1 MSKKYIL
8 PPSLKYP
15 FEQSEFPGDLNL
27 REIREQGEKNKLP
40 EVSFYQAIVIA
51 LLEQRNYF
59 VVETLRYAKQY
70 GQLPQ
75 EDGNEPATNESN
87 SPESEGIKAEA
98 EIPKEEVYPEGE
110 VTLKILPI
118 PEEKP
123 RKRFTKSY
131 GEKEQS

>member
-27 REIREQGEKNKLP
+27 REIREQGEKNNLP

-75 EDGNEPATNESN
+75 EEYNGNDTSAEPATETQ
-87 SPESEGIKAEA
+87 
-98 EIPKEEVYPEGE
+98 EEVPNKKEYPP
-110 VTLKILPI
+110 LKSLP
-118 PEEKP
+118 PAEQNDG
-123 RKRFTKSY
+123 KRFSKKY
-131 GEKEQS
+131 E

>member
-27 REIREQGEKNKLP
+27 KEIREHGEKSKLP
-40 EVSFYQAIVIA
+40 ELSFYQAVVIA

-75 EDGNEPATNESN
+75 EEDNGNEPATT
-87 SPESEGIKAEA
+87 EA
-98 EIPKEEVYPEGE
+98 QEEIPKEEIYPEGE
-110 VTLKILPI
+110 VTLKLLP
-118 PEEKP
+118 PPTEQP
-123 RKRFTKSY
+123 RTQFSKSY
-131 GEKEQS
+131 SDDHQS

>member
-27 REIREQGEKNKLP
+27 KEIREQGEKNKLP

-75 EDGNEPATNESN
+75 EEDGNESATT
-87 SPESEGIKAEA
+87 EA
-98 EIPKEEVYPEGE
+98 KTEVQEEEVYPEGE
-110 VTLKILPI
+110 VTLKVLP
-118 PEEKP
+118 PPTEQP
-123 RKRFTKSY
+123 RTKFSKTY
-131 GEKEQS
+131 GDEEQS

>member
-27 REIREQGEKNKLP
+27 KEIREHGEKSKLP
-40 EVSFYQAIVIA
+40 EVSFYQAVVIA

-75 EDGNEPATNESN
+75 EEENGNEPATTEDQEEVS
-87 SPESEGIKAEA
+87 
-98 EIPKEEVYPEGE
+98 KEEVYPEGE
-110 VTLKILPI
+110 VTLKVLPS
-118 PEEKP
+118 PTEQP
-123 RKRFTKSY
+123 RTKFTKSY
-131 GEKEQS
+131 SDDDQS

>member
-8 PPSLKYP
+8 PTSLKYP

-27 REIREQGEKNKLP
+27 REIREQGEKNRLP

-75 EDGNEPATNESN
+75 EEDNGNEPATTESN
-87 SPESEGIKAEA
+87 SHESEGIKAEA
-98 EIPKEEVYPEGE
+98 EVPETPQLKVLPKQEEE
-110 VTLKILPI
+110 
-118 PEEKP
+118 P

-131 GEKEQS
+131 SDEDNRS

>member
-75 EDGNEPATNESN
+75 EDNGNEPATTES
-87 SPESEGIKAEA
+87 SLEAEA
-98 EIPKEEVYPEGE
+98 EVPETPQLKVLPK
-110 VTLKILPI
+110 
-118 PEEKP
+118 PEEEP

-131 GEKEQS
+131 SDDEQS

>member
-75 EDGNEPATNESN
+75 EEDNGNEPATTEAQKEVSKK
-87 SPESEGIKAEA
+87 EGFE
-98 EIPKEEVYPEGE
+98 
-110 VTLKILPI
+110 LKVLP
-118 PEEKP
+118 PATEQP
-123 RKRFTKSY
+123 RVRFTKTY
-131 GEKEQS
+131 GDEEQS

>member
-1 MSKKYIL
+1 MNKKYIL

-59 VVETLRYAKQY
+59 VIETLKYAKQY
-70 GQLPQ
+70 GQLAPQ
-75 EDGNEPATNESN
+75 EEPESN
-87 SPESEGIKAEA
+87 TIKAES
-98 EIPKEEVYPEGE
+98 
-110 VTLKILPI
+110 
-118 PEEKP
+118 EEKNDFP
-123 RKRFTKSY
+123 PLKLITS
-131 GEKEQS
+131 EEPEP

>member
-1 MSKKYIL
+1 MNKRYQL

-70 GQLPQ
+70 GQLPPQQ
-75 EDGNEPATNESN
+75 EEA
-87 SPESEGIKAEA
+87 PE
-98 EIPKEEVYPEGE
+98 
-110 VTLKILPI
+110 
-118 PEEKP
+118 PEEQKDFP
-123 RKRFTKSY
+123 PLKLITSKEPVPERFHKKY
-131 GEKEQS
+131 D

>member
-27 REIREQGEKNKLP
+27 KEIREHGEKSKLP
-40 EVSFYQAIVIA
+40 EVSFYQAVVIA

-75 EDGNEPATNESN
+75 EEENGNEPATTEDQEEVS
-87 SPESEGIKAEA
+87 
-98 EIPKEEVYPEGE
+98 KEEVYPEGE
-110 VTLKILPI
+110 VTLKVLP
-118 PEEKP
+118 PPTEQP
-123 RKRFTKSY
+123 RTKFTKSY
-131 GEKEQS
+131 SDDDQS

>member
-75 EDGNEPATNESN
+75 EEDGNEPATIESN

-98 EIPKEEVYPEGE
+98 EVQ
-110 VTLKILPI
+110 
-118 PEEKP
+118 EEKEGFELKVLPPPTEQP
-123 RKRFTKSY
+123 RVKFTKTY
-131 GEKEQS
+131 GEEKQS

>member
-75 EDGNEPATNESN
+75 ENGNEPATTEPSL
-87 SPESEGIKAEA
+87 EAEA
-98 EIPKEEVYPEGE
+98 EV
-110 VTLKILPI
+110 
-118 PEEKP
+118 PEEKEGFELKVLPPPTEQP
-123 RKRFTKSY
+123 RVKFTKTY
-131 GEKEQS
+131 GEEKQS

>member
-15 FEQSEFPGDLNL
+15 FEESEFPGDLNL

-59 VVETLRYAKQY
+59 VVETLRYAKKY

-75 EDGNEPATNESN
+75 EDGNEPAINESN

-98 EIPKEEVYPEGE
+98 ELPKKEVIQD
-110 VTLKILPI
+110 VTILKVLP
-118 PEEKP
+118 PPTEQP
-123 RKRFTKSY
+123 RVKFTKTY
-131 GEKEQS
+131 GEDEQS

>member
-75 EDGNEPATNESN
+75 EEDGNEPATNESN

-98 EIPKEEVYPEGE
+98 EVPETPQFK
-110 VTLKILPI
+110 VLP
-118 PEEKP
+118 PPTEQP
-123 RKRFTKSY
+123 RVKFTKSY
-131 GEKEQS
+131 GEEDQS

>member
-1 MSKKYIL
+1 MSKKYLL

-75 EDGNEPATNESN
+75 EDNGNEPATTNAALE
-87 SPESEGIKAEA
+87 AEA
-98 EIPKEEVYPEGE
+98 EVPEKEFPPLKVLPKPTEEE
-110 VTLKILPI
+110 
-118 PEEKP
+118 P

-131 GEKEQS
+131 SDDEQS

>member
-59 VVETLRYAKQY
+59 VIETLRYAKQY
-70 GQLPQ
+70 GQLAPQ
-75 EDGNEPATNESN
+75 EEPESNTIEPEVEEKNDFPPLKLITSEEPA
-87 SPESEGIKAEA
+87 PE
-98 EIPKEEVYPEGE
+98 
-110 VTLKILPI
+110 
-118 PEEKP
+118 
-123 RKRFTKSY
+123 RFHKKY
-131 GEKEQS
+131 D

>member
-1 MSKKYIL
+1 MSKKFIL

-15 FEQSEFPGDLNL
+15 FEESEFPGDLNL
-27 REIREQGEKNKLP
+27 REIREQGEKNRLP

-75 EDGNEPATNESN
+75 EDNGNEPATNE
-87 SPESEGIKAEA
+87 AEVQ
-98 EIPKEEVYPEGE
+98 ETPQLKVLPK
-110 VTLKILPI
+110 
-118 PEEKP
+118 PEEEP

-131 GEKEQS
+131 SDEDNRS

>member
-75 EDGNEPATNESN
+75 EDNGNEPATT
-87 SPESEGIKAEA
+87 EA
-98 EIPKEEVYPEGE
+98 QEEIPKEEIYPEGE
-110 VTLKILPI
+110 VTLKILP
-118 PEEKP
+118 PPTEQP
-123 RKRFTKSY
+123 RTKFSKSY
-131 GEKEQS
+131 SDDHQS

>member
-15 FEQSEFPGDLNL
+15 FEQSEFPGDLNH

-75 EDGNEPATNESN
+75 EEDNGNEPATNEAQEEVS
-87 SPESEGIKAEA
+87 
-98 EIPKEEVYPEGE
+98 KEEGFE
-110 VTLKILPI
+110 LKVLP
-118 PEEKP
+118 PATEQP
-123 RKRFTKSY
+123 RVRFTKTY
-131 GEKEQS
+131 GDEEQS

>member
-8 PPSLKYP
+8 PTSLKYP

-27 REIREQGEKNKLP
+27 REIREHGEKNKLP

-59 VVETLRYAKQY
+59 VVEAIRYAKEY

-75 EDGNEPATNESN
+75 MEEQDPEAEEKKEFPELKVITSDEPAIE
-87 SPESEGIKAEA
+87 
-98 EIPKEEVYPEGE
+98 
-110 VTLKILPI
+110 
-118 PEEKP
+118 
-123 RKRFTKSY
+123 RFRKSY
-131 GEKEQS
+131 E

>member
-1 MSKKYIL
+1 MKKYIL

-75 EDGNEPATNESN
+75 EDNGNDNATIN

-98 EIPKEEVYPEGE
+98 EVHEEEVYPEGE
-110 VTLKILPI
+110 VTLKALPK
-118 PEEKP
+118 PADEEP

-131 GEKEQS
+131 SDDDQS

>member
-8 PPSLKYP
+8 PTSLKYP

-27 REIREQGEKNKLP
+27 REIREHGEKNKLP

-59 VVETLRYAKQY
+59 VVEAIRYAKEY

-75 EDGNEPATNESN
+75 VEEQD
-87 SPESEGIKAEA
+87 AEA
-98 EIPKEEVYPEGE
+98 EEKTEFPE
-110 VTLKILPI
+110 LKVITSDEPI
-118 PEEKP
+118 VE
-123 RKRFTKSY
+123 RFRKSY
-131 GEKEQS
+131 E